1 MLGEHL
7 YNRTED
13 KFHEF
18 FINEIQDIII
28 IEYFLLPY
36 SSADKKNGI
45 SNSFFFFSYGQH
57 LLNWS

>member
-7 YNRTED
+7 CNRTED

-18 FINEIQDIII
+18 FINKIQNIII
-28 IEYFLLPY
+28 IEFFLPY

-45 SNSFFFFSYGQH
+45 SNFFFF
-57 LLNWS
+57 LIWAAFA